1 MPLPLSMDG
10 QSRGEGRFDTVAL
23 DQSGVAG
30 VGEVSS
36 LLEPRYWCLVPVSVH
51 TYLRHIELWNLIA
64 LSHPGQ
70 KRP

>member
-1 MPLPLSMDG
+1 MPLPLSMDD

-36 LLEPRYWCLVPVSVH
+36 LLEPRYWIP
-51 TYLRHIELWNLIA
+51 
-64 LSHPGQ
+64 
-70 KRP
+70 

>member
-1 MPLPLSMDG
+1 MIFPHPPHLLRSSNMPLPLSMDD

-36 LLEPRYWCLVPVSVH
+36 LLEPRYWIP
-51 TYLRHIELWNLIA
+51 
-64 LSHPGQ
+64 
-70 KRP
+70 